1 MSEIAAPLT
10 AAPVER
16 RVLSLE
22 LRLSWELVAYASFL
36 VVGAGMRFWD
46 LGSRA
51 LHHDE
56 SLHGFYAYEIFLGRG
71 YEHSPLLHGPFQF
84 FGTALTFF
92 LSGGA
97 SDYAVRILPA
107 LFGVALIVLP
117 FFFRDRLGRVGA
129 LLASGLIALSPTLLY
144 FSRFARNDIYVA
156 VFTLGIVVC
165 LWRYVDERKP
175 LFLYLGAAL
184 LGLSFATK
192 ENTFINVAVLLVF
205 LNLWLAAGLARQ
217 SNRRLGLGRM
227 SSSVAYLFLY
237 LPWAW
242 AITAL
247 WPIIGGIRR
256 RLGLRERHPA
266 ADFLIVL
273 STLSLPQFAAGIQLP
288 LESVGYELDTL
299 GRERMVGVS
308 TVLALLAA
316 TALVGLSWNWRVWL
330 LAAAAFYIPYAL
342 LYTSFLTNTGGF
354 GSGIWESLDYWL
366 GEQQLDQPRGNQ
378 PDFYYV
384 MLLPAYEFLALAF
397 AGPALLYFSL
407 RGGPRSWL
415 LTAIATLSLLAFF
428 GADSFSAT
436 LGDITQPLAL
446 PVAAVAIYFAVR
458 GSPFERFLVFWTAAA
473 IVGYSWVGE
482 KMPWLSVHTT
492 LPVVIL
498 AAYSL
503 GRLFERMPSPA
514 GLLRYAPALLP
525 FVAGVLGMAAISFA
539 AFGPLDS
546 GAPRLAL
553 GVVTAV
559 RPQAVGRSISSRGVR
574 WAGAVQRSHCR
585 HRLLRARRRAERAA
599 GLHPDLA

>member
-1 MSEIAAPLT
+1 MNGPIT
-10 AAPVER
+10 
-16 RVLSLE
+16 
-22 LRLSWELVAYASFL
+22 F
-36 VVGAGMRFWD
+36 G
-46 LGSRA
+46 GS
-51 LHHDE
+51 
-56 SLHGFYAYEIFLGRG
+56 
-71 YEHSPLLHGPFQF
+71 
-84 FGTALTFF
+84 
-92 LSGGA
+92 
-97 SDYAVRILPA
+97 
-107 LFGVALIVLP
+107 
-117 FFFRDRLGRVGA
+117 
-129 LLASGLIALSPTLLY
+129 
-144 FSRFARNDIYVA
+144 
-156 VFTLGIVVC
+156 
-165 LWRYVDERKP
+165 YVDERKP
-175 LFLYLGAAL
+175 LFLYLRAAL

-205 LNLWLAAGLARQ
+205 LNLWLATDLARQ
-217 SNRRLGLGRM
+217 SSRRLGLGRV
-227 SSSVAYLFLY
+227 SSSMVYLFLY
-237 LPWAW
+237 LPLAW

-247 WPIIGGIRR
+247 WPIIGGLRQ

-273 STLSLPQFAAGIQLP
+273 GTLSLPQFAAGIQLP
-288 LESVGYELDTL
+288 LESLGYELNTL
-299 GRERMVGVS
+299 GREQTVGIP
-308 TVLALLAA
+308 TVLTLLAA
-316 TALVGLSWNWRVWL
+316 TAVVGLRWNWRVWL
-330 LAAAAFYIPYAL
+330 LVAAAFYIPYAL

-366 GEQQLDQPRGNQ
+366 DQHDVRRGDQ

-436 LGDITQPLAL
+436 VGDIARPLAL

-503 GRLFERMPSPA
+503 GRLFEGMPSPA
-514 GLLRYAPALLP
+514 GLRRYAPALLP
-525 FVAGVLGMAAISFA
+525 FVAGVLGLAAVLFA
-539 AFGPLDS
+539 AFGPLDDDGLRVAL
-546 GAPRLAL
+546 GATALVLLLVLVSPLGRRRLAIVIAATVFGGL
-553 GVVTAV
+553 ALFSVRTAV
-559 RPQAVGRSISSRGVR
+559 IASFEHGDVPQELLVYTQTSPEVPDVMERIEEIAQTSGRGLDLLVIVDNTYTWPWAWYLRDYRIRYESFDDEFEPPPDAVLLIARENEGKVAPFLDRYQEPVPYRLRWWFPEVYRGIGRGNLWLAMRGF
-574 WAGAVQRSHCR
+574 GES
-585 HRLLRARRRAERAA
+585 
-599 GLHPDLA
+599 LA